1 MYKVDS
7 PDAVDFINH
16 QEIIE
21 TLEYA
26 RAHRNDRELIRNLIE
41 KARLCKGLTHREA
54 AILLECAEED
64 LTKEIFHLAKEIKQK
79 FYGNRIVMFA
89 PLYFRKP
96 IIRKATKSCIPPG
109 PKATMPIIPR
119 PWTVPCKE
127 ESMM

>member
-41 KARLCKGLTHREA
+41 KARPVSYTHLTLPTTSR
-54 AILLECAEED
+54 
-64 LTKEIFHLAKEIKQK
+64 
-79 FYGNRIVMFA
+79 V
-89 PLYFRKP
+89 
-96 IIRKATKSCIPPG
+96 
-109 PKATMPIIPR
+109 
-119 PWTVPCKE
+119 
-127 ESMM
+127 

>member
-64 LTKEIFHLAKEIKQK
+64 LTKEIFHLAKILWQPHRHVCSALLIQLLCQWLCVLPVSSQK
-79 FYGNRIVMFA
+79 
-89 PLYFRKP
+89 
-96 IIRKATKSCIPPG
+96 
-109 PKATMPIIPR
+109 
-119 PWTVPCKE
+119 
-127 ESMM
+127 

>member
-41 KARLCKGLTHREA
+41 KARLCKASPPPSER
-54 AILLECAEED
+54 
-64 LTKEIFHLAKEIKQK
+64 
-79 FYGNRIVMFA
+79 
-89 PLYFRKP
+89 
-96 IIRKATKSCIPPG
+96 PPG
-109 PKATMPIIPR
+109 SRHIAGM
-119 PWTVPCKE
+119 C
-127 ESMM
+127 

>member
-41 KARLCKGLTHREA
+41 KARLCKGLTHPPYCWNVLKK
-54 AILLECAEED
+54 ILLKRFFILPKRSSKNSMATASSCLLRFTYPTIVSMVVCTARIIS
-64 LTKEIFHLAKEIKQK
+64 KIKPSSAK
-79 FYGNRIVMFA
+79 
-89 PLYFRKP
+89 
-96 IIRKATKSCIPPG
+96 S
-109 PKATMPIIPR
+109 
-119 PWTVPCKE
+119 
-127 ESMM
+127 

>member
-64 LTKEIFHLAKEIKQK
+64 LTKEIFHRHVCSALLIQLLCQWLCVLPVSSQK
-79 FYGNRIVMFA
+79 
-89 PLYFRKP
+89 
-96 IIRKATKSCIPPG
+96 
-109 PKATMPIIPR
+109 
-119 PWTVPCKE
+119 
-127 ESMM
+127 

>member
-41 KARLCKGLTHREA
+41 K
-54 AILLECAEED
+54 
-64 LTKEIFHLAKEIKQK
+64 EIGRAH
-79 FYGNRIVMFA
+79 V
-89 PLYFRKP
+89 
-96 IIRKATKSCIPPG
+96 
-109 PKATMPIIPR
+109 
-119 PWTVPCKE
+119 
-127 ESMM
+127 

>member
-64 LTKEIFHLAKEIKQK
+64 LRLTLLLGIELLQ
-79 FYGNRIVMFA
+79 
-89 PLYFRKP
+89 RKLLNW
-96 IIRKATKSCIPPG
+96 RF
-109 PKATMPIIPR
+109 
-119 PWTVPCKE
+119 
-127 ESMM
+127 

>member
-79 FYGNRIVMFA
+79 FYGNRIVMLLRFTYPTIVSMVVCTA
-89 PLYFRKP
+89 RIISKIKP
-96 IIRKATKSCIPPG
+96 SSAKS
-109 PKATMPIIPR
+109 
-119 PWTVPCKE
+119 
-127 ESMM
+127 